1 MRWLLKHLEQKGVD
15 GSRNGEMTGDNPVL
29 LWTMDHGS
37 KLYEE
42 VLEVK
47 GHL

>member
-15 GSRNGEMTGDNPVL
+15 GNGEMTGDNPVL
-29 LWTMDHGS
+29 SWTIDHGRQ
-37 KLYEE
+37 LYEE